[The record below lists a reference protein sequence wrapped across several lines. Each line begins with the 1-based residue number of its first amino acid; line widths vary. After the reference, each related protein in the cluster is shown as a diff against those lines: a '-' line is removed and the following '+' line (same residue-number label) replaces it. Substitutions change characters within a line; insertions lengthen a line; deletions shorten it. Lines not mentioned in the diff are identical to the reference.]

1 MSVISQMKNV
11 LIKREYDYA
20 LRICA
25 YLAGKFSKGPV
36 SLSQITKKLI
46 IPKSF
51 ASKIVFQL
59 RQSNLIGTVQGKYG
73 GIFLKK
79 DPQYISVMDI
89 LEAMDYNST
98 INECLVNPSICPL
111 VNLCKIHRFFEE
123 QEAIILN
130 NFRQKKLSEFIIFE
144 DDLAPNRS
152 YAFK

>member
-1 MSVISQMKNV
+1 MMNV

-25 YLAGKFSKGPV
+25 YLAGKFSKGPI
-36 SLSQITKKLI
+36 SLTQITNKLF

-51 ASKIVFQL
+51 ASKIVFKL
-59 RQSNLIGTVQGKYG
+59 RKSNLIGTVQGKYG

-79 DPQYISVMDI
+79 DPELVSVLDV
-89 LEAMDYNST
+89 LEAMNYNST
-98 INECLVNPSICPL
+98 VNECLVNPAICPL

-130 NFRQKKLSEFIIFE
+130 NFRQKKLSELAIFE
-144 DDLAPNRS
+144 DDLAPEIS